1 MSKLNI
7 TYTPNLSIPENAE
20 KAGVSSRAV
29 QKYMERHNISGR
41 ENNFRNRI
49 ATLRKAI
56 EQLEKG
62 GIAVNGKRLS
72 EITGYSPTTIRKY
85 LSILYDKESKIRTNL
100 VHKNAHSFFVIK
112 SVSHTQKEIIE
123 NIIRLYIPSKKIDCD
138 LTYSTGKM
146 WKGLPCPPLKFDKY
160 PQIENVRPLAEVERM
175 TDRVA
180 SVMVDPPFVIS
191 IGQTIDEAGKSLRLG
206 SNLISNRFSCFNSE
220 EQMQQANAYLLS
232 QAWRILHKNGI
243 LIYKIQDTVSSG
255 RQIFTHLWVANHAQR
270 IGFELIDIFILHSRQ
285 RVLSP
290 KHQNQQHAR
299 KYHAYFLVFRKK

>member
-1 MSKLNI
+1 MSKLSI
-7 TYTPNLSIPENAE
+7 TYTPNLSIAENAE
-20 KAGVSSRAV
+20 KAGVSVAAV
-29 QKYMERHNISGR
+29 RKYMAKRDISGR
-41 ENNFRNRI
+41 ENNFRNRLT
-49 ATLRKAI
+49 TLCKAV
-56 EQLEKG
+56 ERMEKR
-62 GIAVNGKRLS
+62 GIAPTHKRLC
-72 EITGYSPTTIRKY
+72 EATGFSSKTVRKY
-85 LSILYDKESKIRTNL
+85 AAILQKNGVKTYTDL
-100 VHKNAHSFFVIK
+100 VYNFPSSLPIIK

-255 RQIFTHLWVANHAQR
+255 RQIFTHLWVANHAQQ
-270 IGFELIDIFILHSRQ
+270 IGFELVDIFILHSRQ